1 MNFLKGIEKFN
12 SNICLISK
20 NKKNITYKEVIIKS
34 DEISKNLN
42 SRSLIFVL
50 ADNNTEFFISYISF
64 FRKGLVQ
71 MLLNPKT
78 STEILASLIDS
89 YEPSYIF
96 TPNSRIDDFKNYKIL
111 KRIDNFTILKSS
123 KDNYYLVNKDLALLL
138 STSGSTGSKKF
149 VRISYENIHH
159 NTKSI
164 VNYLEIKKNHRTI
177 TTMPPF
183 YTYGLSVINTHLFSG
198 ASILVTDIKAIE
210 KLFWKLIKDCKI
222 TSFAGVPFFYEILH
236 KIKFNKF
243 NLPNLKYFTQAG
255 GSLRKELIEYFLKCS
270 EKNKNK
276 FIIMYGQTEATARM
290 TYLPSKMLKK
300 KIGSI
305 GIPIP
310 GGNIKLLNSKV
321 KNTKKGE
328 IIYSGKN
335 VSLGYAKSYR
345 DLNKENENKGVLKTG
360 DLATRDSDGYLY
372 IVGRKSRYTK
382 IFGHRVS
389 LDEIENILVKRGYNC
404 LCGGF
409 EEKIIIFYIDES
421 YNNVLLKYIAKA
433 TNIHISRFRL
443 KYISQFPLNEN
454 GKVSYKKLEKFY
466 DN

>member
-1 MNFLKGIEKFN
+1 MNFLKKIEKFN
-12 SNICLISK
+12 SSICLISK
-20 NKKNITYKEVIIKS
+20 NEKKITYKEVLEKGE
-34 DEISKNLN
+34 EISKNLK

-78 STEILASLIDS
+78 STDLLASLIAS
-89 YEPSYIF
+89 YEPSYVF
-96 TPNSRIDDFKNYKIL
+96 VTNSRINDFKNYKIL
-111 KRIDNFTILKSS
+111 RRISNYAILKSN
-123 KDNYYLVNKDLALLL
+123 KDSFYSVNKNLALLL

-149 VRISYENIHH
+149 VRISYENIYH

-164 VNYLEIKKNHRTI
+164 VNFLEIKKNHRTI

-210 KLFWKLIKDCKI
+210 KKFWKLIKDCKI
-222 TSFAGVPFFYEILH
+222 TSFAGVPFFYEILY
-236 KIKFNKF
+236 KIKFNEI

-255 GSLRKELIEYFLKCS
+255 GSLKKELIEYFLKYS

-276 FIIMYGQTEATARM
+276 FVIMYGQTEATARM
-290 TYLPSKMLKK
+290 TYLPPEMLKK
-300 KIGSI
+300 KIGSV

-310 GGNIKLLNSKV
+310 GGNIKLLNSEV
-321 KNTKKGE
+321 SNEKKGE
-328 IIYSGKN
+328 IIYRGKN
-335 VSLGYAKSYR
+335 VSLGYAKSYK
-345 DLNKENENKGVLKTG
+345 DLKKKNENKGVLKTG
-360 DLATRDSDGYLY
+360 DLALKDKEGYFY
-372 IVGRKSRYTK
+372 IVGRKSRYIK

-389 LDEIENILVKRGYNC
+389 LDEIENILIKKGYNC
-404 LCGGF
+404 LCIGF
-409 EEKIIIFYIDES
+409 ENHVIIFYIDKS
-421 YNNVLLKYIAKA
+421 YNHELLKYISKT
-433 TNIHISRFRL
+433 TNIHIRSFKLR
-443 KYISQFPLNEN
+443 YISQFPLNEN
-454 GKVSYKKLEKFY
+454 GKMSYKKLEKLY